1 MNEIYNLMKS
11 NLTKNDNL
19 LIIYLNVTILSKAFK
34 LNKLLLLN
42 TFNKMAAT
50 NNEEDIDTCIND
62 EINKLIS
69 ASKLKLINKDLTSDS
84 KNDENTKSANMF
96 CSSFSS
102 NNSSINNGSMFDYD
116 ADVEFSIQD
125 NNVQNDS
132 NELANLN
139 DSRSILN
146 VYCTNSSKYR
156 YDLILFPRILDICFN
171 YLLQLRNNQLCDLN
185 FINSPED
192 ASKFQAKYL
201 KSSTIVHQFLKK
213 IVYLLESSNFNVHIL
228 INNNFRQYFIDILNA
243 NNCKPLHHLHS
254 YEDYLSGYFKV
265 EQQFME
271 NCFEILYFICLYDMN
286 ESFLYQ
292 LFELIINNNNNQN
305 ESTNFSNYNHHLFM
319 RSQSANLLFK
329 LASNLQTVHSSCFL
343 RMPLQT
349 QQEPIDYLLETISA
363 PKKWKI
369 NLNYEPTSNP
379 TSPTIKSSNSSDSS
393 KTQHLNDAISSPGG
407 EPHLNRMIKESAHKI
422 CCLKIP
428 LKHNQ
433 NLVLNSQNSNN
444 TDNNTIIKHS
454 YSVAFMLRFDDNL
467 INFSKSYGM
476 FLL

>member
-1 MNEIYNLMKS
+1 MKS
-11 NLTKNDNL
+11 NLIKNENL
-19 LIIYLNVTILSKAFK
+19 LITYLNVTILSKAFK
-34 LNKLLLLN
+34 LNKLLLIN
-42 TFNKMAAT
+42 TFNKMAN
-50 NNEEDIDTCIND
+50 NNEEDIDSCIND

-69 ASKLKLINKDLTSDS
+69 DNKLSLINKDLNDS
-84 KNDENTKSANMF
+84 KNNENSIKTANMF

-102 NNSSINNGSMFDYD
+102 NNSSINNGSVFDYD

-125 NNVQNDS
+125 NNAQDNL
-132 NELANLN
+132 NEMANLN
-139 DSRSILN
+139 DSRSLIN
-146 VYCTNSSKYR
+146 VYCTNNSKYR

-185 FINSPED
+185 FINSSED
-192 ASKFQAKYL
+192 AINFQVKYL
-201 KSSTIVHQFLKK
+201 KSSTIVHQFFKK

-243 NNCKPLHHLHS
+243 NNCKPLHHLNS
-254 YEDYLSGYFKV
+254 YEDCLSSYFKV
-265 EQQFME
+265 EQQFLE

-292 LFELIINNNNNQN
+292 LFELIINNNNQN
-305 ESTNFSNYNHHLFM
+305 EWTNFSNYNHHLFM
-319 RSQSANLLFK
+319 RNQSANLLFK

-369 NLNYEPTSNP
+369 NLNYEATL
-379 TSPTIKSSNSSDSS
+379 SPTIKSSNSSDIT
-393 KTQHLNDAISSPGG
+393 KLQQNLNDTKNSPGGGGGG

-422 CCLKIP
+422 SCLKIP
-428 LKHNQ
+428 LKYNQ
-433 NLVLNSQNSNN
+433 NLNLNSQNVNN
-444 TDNNTIIKHS
+444 TDNNSNITRHS

-467 INFSKSYGM
+467 INFSKSYG
-476 FLL
+476 